1 MGNKNG
7 SYETLSDET
16 KDLLIQRTG
25 KINFISSF
33 LYIEELKED

>member
-25 KINFISSF
+25 KINLISFF
-33 LYIEELKED
+33 LYVEELKED